1 MAPAGSSTKFD
12 TFLTNKYIPLERKVK
27 ILLAVLLFLLP
38 VVLFYFL
45 FYSPRQDQLLGLERQ
60 KTTLTTEVQKAKA
73 AARNLKKYQDEVAE
87 AQKRFAQ
94 TAIVLPKKKEIP
106 NLLRNISDLGKGAGL
121 DFLSFKPG
129 SEIPKDFYA
138 EIPVD
143 ISIRGPYHNMGYF
156 LDQVSKLNRIVTVN
170 NIKMGSPKKEGGEML
185 LNSNCRLVT
194 YRFTNTQVS
203 TTDKDKKKKK
213 GKK

>member
-1 MAPAGSSTKFD
+1 MASASSSTSFD
-12 TFLTNKYIPLERKVK
+12 TFVSDKYIPLERKTK
-27 ILLAVLLFLLP
+27 FFLAVLVFLLP

-45 FYSPRQDQLLGLERQ
+45 IYSPNRDKIKGLEAK
-60 KTTLTTEVQKAKA
+60 KTALTAEVKRAEK
-73 AARNLKKYQDEVAE
+73 AARNLPELKAEVA
-87 AQKRFAQ
+87 AATARFQEIAV
-94 TAIVLPKKKEIP
+94 VLPKKKEIP

-129 SEIPKDFYA
+129 SEVPKDFYA
-138 EIPVD
+138 EIPIN

-156 LDQVSKLNRIVTVN
+156 LDQVSKLDRIVTVD
-170 NIKMGSPKKEGGEML
+170 NIKMGSPKKVGGEML
-185 LNSNCRLVT
+185 LNSSCRLVT

-203 TTDKDKKKKK
+203 QPDNKKKK

>member
-1 MAPAGSSTKFD
+1 MAPAGSSAKFD
-12 TFLTNKYIPLERKVK
+12 TFLTKKYIPLERKVK
-27 ILLAVLLFLLP
+27 ILLAVVLLLLP

-45 FYSPRQDQLLGLERQ
+45 FFQPKQDKITKLQQQ
-60 KTTLTTEVQKAKA
+60 KAKLTTEVKKAKI

-87 AQKRFAQ
+87 AQKRFAE
-94 TAIVLPKKKEIP
+94 TAVVLPKRKEIP

-156 LDQVSKLNRIVTVN
+156 LDQVSKLDRIVTVN

-203 TTDKDKKKKK
+203 TNDKKKKK

>member
-12 TFLTNKYIPLERKVK
+12 TFVSDKYIPLERKVK
-27 ILLAVLLFLLP
+27 IFLAVLLFVLP

-45 FYSPRQDQLLGLERQ
+45 FYSPNLDKIKGLEA
-60 KTTLTTEVQKAKA
+60 KKVSLAAEVKRAEKA
-73 AARNLKKYQDEVAE
+73 AANLQKYKDEVAE
-87 AQKRFAQ
+87 ANKRFQ
-94 TAIVLPKKKEIP
+94 ETAIVLPKKKEIP

-129 SEIPKDFYA
+129 SEVPKDFYA
-138 EIPVD
+138 EIPIN

-156 LDQVSKLNRIVTVN
+156 LDQVSKLDRIVTVD

-185 LNSNCRLVT
+185 LNSSCRLVT

-203 TTDKDKKKKK
+203 KPDKKKKK
-213 GKK
+213 GRK

>member
-27 ILLAVLLFLLP
+27 ILLAILLFLLP

-45 FYSPRQDQLLGLERQ
+45 FFSPKQDKIQGLEKQ
-60 KTTLTTEVQKAKA
+60 KVTLTTEVKKAKA

-143 ISIRGPYHNMGYF
+143 IKIRGPYHNMGYF

-170 NIKMGSPKKEGGEML
+170 NIKMGSPKQEGGEML

-203 TTDKDKKKKK
+203 TNDKDKKKKK
-213 GKK
+213 AKK

>member
-1 MAPAGSSTKFD
+1 MAPAGSSSKYD
-12 TFLTNKYIPLERKVK
+12 TFLTKKYIPLERKVK
-27 ILLAVLLFLLP
+27 ILLAVLIFLLP

-45 FYSPRQDQLLGLERQ
+45 FFSPKQDKLKGLEQQ
-60 KTTLTTEVQKAKA
+60 KTTLAIEVKKAKA
-73 AARNLKKYQDEVAE
+73 AAKNLKKYQDEVAE
-87 AQKRFAQ
+87 AKKRFAQ

-106 NLLRNISDLGKGAGL
+106 NLLRNISDHGKGAGL

-129 SEIPKDFYA
+129 SEVPKDFYA
-138 EIPVD
+138 EIPID

-156 LDQVSKLNRIVTVN
+156 LDQVSKLDRIVTVN
-170 NIKMGSPKKEGGEML
+170 NIKMGSPKQEGGEML

-194 YRFTNTQVS
+194 YRFTNTQL
-203 TTDKDKKKKK
+203 TTDTNKKK